1 MIRRPKSS
9 RKRKTVQISRD
20 HCGATP
26 RNRRETGRTV
36 NSRYLFPLCILLA
49 AIFVDACRRPASEGG
64 NVWTRTSGEVTIF
77 PPVLYP
83 GPNRL
88 VLTSD
93 HGISSIRIIF
103 PDSLVMAETRTEG
116 GSVPAGCPTSHEIGL
131 HLPPGSSAMAVVLGI
146 ETTLCDS
153 VVDVVQIGMNNSW
166 IHDVITFPEGRPGE
180 KVCMGFQV
188 EVNAYAPDD
197 DAVVTGVTSP
207 DSRVSFEFTSP
218 PPIRIPPGTTY
229 RYTVCFSSDTT
240 GTFRIPVVT
249 WMKRDYPY
257 GGFTTYPVADT
268 AVIRVR
274 KSEG

>member
-1 MIRRPKSS
+1 M
-9 RKRKTVQISRD
+9 
-20 HCGATP
+20 
-26 RNRRETGRTV
+26 NRRYI
-36 NSRYLFPLCILLA
+36 SPLCILLSA
-49 AIFVDACRRPASEGG
+49 VFVDACRTPAASRG
-64 NVWTRTSGEVTIF
+64 NVSATTSGEVTIF

-88 VLTSD
+88 VITSG

-116 GSVPAGCPTSHEIGL
+116 GSVPAGCPTSHEIGI
-131 HLPPGSSAMAVVLGI
+131 HLPPGSSATAVVLGI
-146 ETTLCDS
+146 ESTLCDS
-153 VVDVVQIGMNNSW
+153 VVDVVRIGMNNSW

-180 KVCMGFQV
+180 KVCTKFQIG
-188 EVNAYAPDD
+188 VNAYAPDGD
-197 DAVVTGVTSP
+197 PVVTGVTSP
-207 DSRVSFEFTSP
+207 DPRVSFEFTSP

-229 RYTVCFSSDTT
+229 RYTVCFSSDTA
-240 GTFRIPVVT
+240 GSFRIPVVT